1 MPPLLMPNVLCNECS
16 QEIVLDRDQRI
27 ERMAQLVAQRAKRKM
42 GIPRDLRLVGHESAP
57 EPPRPPSIRSTL
69 ADWTALE
76 AVDVSPR
83 ATKMHEIMHI
93 ANAYNWQIAVRHFLV
108 TKGVRYLSDLTDP
121 QLDDLLGRM
130 HGYVDAAETGASLPD
145 CLPAC

>member
-1 MPPLLMPNVLCNECS
+1 
-16 QEIVLDRDQRI
+16 
-27 ERMAQLVAQRAKRKM
+27 
-42 GIPRDLRLVGHESAP
+42 
-57 EPPRPPSIRSTL
+57 
-69 ADWTALE
+69 
-76 AVDVSPR
+76 
-83 ATKMHEIMHI
+83 MHEIMHI

-121 QLDDLLGRM
+121 QLDDLLSRM